1 MRADP
6 PTGPAAQPVVL
17 PRYGFVL
24 LFFLTFFWGA
34 NWPIIK
40 IALEDMPVL
49 TFRAVCLAGGAFVIL
64 LLSRLADHSLAVPRR
79 LWPALLLCAFFNITG
94 WHVLTGY
101 GIDLTS
107 SGRAAI
113 IGYTMPLWTAPLGF
127 LVLGESVTW
136 RRVVALTLGIAGF
149 VILIASDMEKLGEA
163 PLGPLLMLAGALAWA
178 VGTVAQKK
186 VDWGISTGVLV
197 GWQYVIGGVP
207 IYVAAAILVDY
218 ETVSFPGLWPLL
230 SVIYNI
236 LIAFVFCYYAYYE
249 VVRIFPAGVATVGTL
264 ATPIVG
270 VFGGALLL
278 GEILGW
284 EEYSALSLVVLGLG
298 LPLLWRS
305 SRVRLG

>member
-1 MRADP
+1 
-6 PTGPAAQPVVL
+6 L
-17 PRYGFVL
+17 
-24 LFFLTFFWGA
+24 
-34 NWPIIK
+34 
-40 IALEDMPVL
+40 
-49 TFRAVCLAGGAFVIL
+49 VIL
-64 LLSRLADHSLAVPRR
+64 LLSKAAGHSLAMPRR
-79 LWPALLLCAFFNITG
+79 LWPMLVLCALFNITG
-94 WHVLTGY
+94 WHLLTGY

-136 RRVVALTLGIAGF
+136 RRICALVLGTAGLA
-149 VILIASDMEKLGEA
+149 ILIASDVDKLGEA

-186 VDWGISTGVLV
+186 VDWGVPTSVLV

-207 IYVAAAILVDY
+207 IFIAAGALVEY
-218 ETVSFPGLWPLL
+218 QTVSFPTLWPLL
-230 SVIYNI
+230 AVLYNI
-236 LIAFVFCYYAYYE
+236 FIAFVFCYYAYYE
-249 VVRIFPAGVATVGTL
+249 VVRIFPVGIATVGTL

-284 EEYSALSLVVLGLG
+284 EEYSALSLVVVGLG
-298 LPLLWRS
+298 LPLLWRAPK
-305 SRVRLG
+305 VRLG